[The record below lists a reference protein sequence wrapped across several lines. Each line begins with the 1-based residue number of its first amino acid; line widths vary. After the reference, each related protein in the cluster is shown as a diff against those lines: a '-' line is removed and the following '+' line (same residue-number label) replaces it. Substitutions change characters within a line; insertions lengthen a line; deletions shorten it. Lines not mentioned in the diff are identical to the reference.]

1 MNKPVGGGQGLG
13 QLPEAGHA
21 KPFGKVAVRLAV
33 PRGFG
38 GVEDSAPLR
47 RGGAHRKFHAALGGK
62 IPPLAHQMAV
72 ILRRAIKFRRK
83 PRAVVVEK
91 NRLQRMPAT
100 QNRARKMQRAVAG
113 LGTVRRAR
121 NHDGEIHFSMI
132 APRRPRLRYDE
143 SVIAANLLLALCL
156 AVAPPVAADEFGLP
170 DLGSPSSG
178 VLSEVEERNIG
189 REFMRAARGSLSYVD
204 DLEINDY
211 VNRLGRKLVKE
222 SAMPG
227 KTFYFYVV
235 RDPTL
240 NAFAVPGGHVTV
252 HTGLVEETATES
264 ELAGVLAHEIAH
276 ITQHHLARL
285 IESGKGQ
292 TAVSIA
298 AIMGA
303 VLLGGAAGASAFLGA
318 NAGVL
323 QQRLRYRRDF
333 EKEADARGIRI
344 LFQAGYD
351 PLGMSSFFERLHKRN
366 RLEGEQLPEY
376 LRTHP
381 LTLKRVAEAR
391 VRAGDY
397 PKIKVESSGEFFRV
411 KARIAALYR
420 RQPER
425 TAEQFKLRLGE
436 ERNPKRSAALRY
448 GYALTLNALG
458 RFDEAAREAD
468 ALLAADAGEAAFY
481 NLRGEVEIQR
491 GDNRQALDFFER
503 GLNRS
508 RNKEL
513 LRLQLASAL
522 VRTGNAARAEKL
534 LRAEAAARPDAVEL
548 QRIYS
553 RAAGRSGRLAA
564 SFQALGEFHYHTFAY
579 NKSLAAFHEAL
590 KHAADDYYL
599 ASVIKARIE
608 GIEKELGLPDKK
620 KN

>member
-1 MNKPVGGGQGLG
+1 VNKSVGGGHGLG
-13 QLPEAGHA
+13 QLPQSGQA
-21 KPFGKVAVRLAV
+21 KTVGKVSMLFAVARRL
-33 PRGFG
+33 
-38 GVEDSAPLR
+38 GVVQDSAPLC
-47 RGGAHRKFHAALGGK
+47 RGGAYRKFHAAFGGK
-62 IPPLAHQMAV
+62 ILPLAHQMAV
-72 ILRRAIKFRRK
+72 VLRRAIKFRRE

-113 LGTVRRAR
+113 LGAVGRAR
-121 NHDGEIHFSMI
+121 NHDCEIHFSMI
-132 APRRPRLRYDE
+132 APRPPRLRYDE
-143 SVIAANLLLALCL
+143 RMFAANLLLSLCL
-156 AVAPPVAADEFGLP
+156 AVAPPAAADEFGLP

-211 VNRLGRKLVKE
+211 INRLGRKLVKQ
-222 SAMPG
+222 SAMAD

-240 NAFAVPGGHVTV
+240 NAFAVPGGHITV
-252 HTGLVEETATES
+252 HTGLIEEAATES

-318 NAGVL
+318 NAGIL

-351 PLGMSSFFERLHKRN
+351 PLGMSGFFERLHKRS

-411 KARIAALYR
+411 KARIAALYK

-425 TAEQFKLRLGE
+425 TAGQFKLHLDQA
-436 ERNPKRSAALRY
+436 RNPKQAAALRY
-448 GYALTLNALG
+448 GYALTLNTLG
-458 RFDEAAREAD
+458 RLDEAAREAD

-491 GDNRQALDFFER
+491 GNNRRALDFFER
-503 GLNRS
+503 GLKES
-508 RNKEL
+508 RNDEL
-513 LRLQLASAL
+513 LRLQFASAL
-522 VRTGNAARAEKL
+522 VRTGHAARAEKL
-534 LRAEAAARPDAVEL
+534 LRADAAARPDAVEL

-564 SFQALGEFHYHTFAY
+564 SFQALGEFHYHTFAF

-599 ASVIKARIE
+599 ASVLKARIE
-608 GIEKELGLPDKK
+608 GIEKELDLPDKN

>member
-1 MNKPVGGGQGLG
+1 MR
-13 QLPEAGHA
+13 
-21 KPFGKVAVRLAV
+21 FAV
-33 PRGFG
+33 PRRLGL
-38 GVEDSAPLR
+38 VENSPPLR
-47 RGGAHRKFHAALGGK
+47 RGGAYRKFHAALGGK
-62 IPPLAHQMAV
+62 ILPLAHQMAV
-72 ILRRAIKFRRK
+72 VLRRAIKFRRK

-100 QNRARKMQRAVAG
+100 QQRACKMQRAVAG
-113 LGTVRRAR
+113 LGAVRRAR

-132 APRRPRLRYDE
+132 APPPPRLRYHDT
-143 SVIAANLLLALCL
+143 VFAANLLLALAL
-156 AVAPPVAADEFGLP
+156 ALAPPAAADEFGLP

-204 DLEINDY
+204 DLEINEY
-211 VNRLGRKLVKE
+211 VNRLGRKLVRQ
-222 SAMPG
+222 SAMPDR
-227 KTFYFYVV
+227 TFYFYVV

-303 VLLGGAAGASAFLGA
+303 VLLGGVAGASAFLGA
-318 NAGVL
+318 NAGIL

-351 PLGMSSFFERLHKRN
+351 PLGMSGFFERLHKRN

-391 VRAGDY
+391 VRADDY
-397 PKIKVESSGEFFRV
+397 PKIKVESSGDFFRA
-411 KARIAALYR
+411 KARIAALYK
-420 RQPER
+420 RQPQR
-425 TAEQFKLRLGE
+425 TAEQFKLRLAQA
-436 ERNPKRSAALRY
+436 RNPKQAAALRY
-448 GYALTLNALG
+448 GHALTLNALG

-468 ALLAADAGEAAFY
+468 ALLAADAGEAAYY

-491 GDNRQALDFFER
+491 GNNRNALGFFER
-503 GLNRS
+503 GLNQS
-508 RNKEL
+508 RDKEL
-513 LRLQLASAL
+513 LRLQFASAL
-522 VRTGNAARAEKL
+522 VRTGHAARAEKL
-534 LRAEAAARPDAVEL
+534 LRAEAAVRPEAVEL

-564 SFQALGEFHYHTFAY
+564 SFQALGEFHYHTFAFD
-579 NKSLAAFHEAL
+579 KSLTAFHQAL

-608 GIEKELGLPDKK
+608 GIEKELGRPDKK